1 MGDRR
6 QERLAAAIAADDRC
20 IEAHARAWVQRERSE
35 RVLMPWERALYLVD
49 LRGEAF
55 ARAAARANAK
65 GVDAEMKHRIAFESA
80 ASREEEA
87 RVARLISNQ
96 ERDKR

>member
-1 MGDRR
+1 MNGRR
-6 QERLAAAIAADDRC
+6 QERLAAAIAADVRC
-20 IEAHARAWVQRERSE
+20 IEAHARAWVQRERNE

-65 GVDAEMKHRIAFESA
+65 GVDAEMKHRTAFESA

-87 RVARLISNQ
+87 RIARLMNEQ
-96 ERDKR
+96 KGNRP